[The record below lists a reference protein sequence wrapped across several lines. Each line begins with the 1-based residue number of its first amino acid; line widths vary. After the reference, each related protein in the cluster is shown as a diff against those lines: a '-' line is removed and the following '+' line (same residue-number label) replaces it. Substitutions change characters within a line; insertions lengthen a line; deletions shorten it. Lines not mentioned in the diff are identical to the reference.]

1 MMNIVFFQAV
11 SKTIKFIAP
20 DITFWDT
27 WKWKIDPFIIK
38 KDTDFYDVLIDLT
51 GTRIDTVP
59 VKLLKVEKVGF
70 FSHNVY
76 STDNGDYVWQYERI
90 KNGEVI
96 LKYLVSSD
104 FTQIELLK
112 DNSSTVGSLAFE
124 YLGQILPVV
133 LLKDYIL
140 NFHGVLMEYAGK
152 GIIISASSGTGKTTH
167 ARMWRSKYHA
177 LIINGDR
184 SVCQKIDNV
193 WIGFGLPWSGTSG
206 EQINRSVPINAM
218 VILER
223 GEENHVEILTG
234 LEAFTGV
241 LSNLQYPRW
250 DKQST
255 CIAMDLVNNF
265 LSEIPVIRLCCRPD
279 EDAVDVLKV
288 ALESL

>member
-1 MMNIVFFQAV
+1 MRNIVFFQAI
-11 SKTIKFIAP
+11 SRIIKFIMP

-27 WKWKIDPFIIK
+27 WKWKMDPFIIK
-38 KDTDFYDVLIDLT
+38 KNTDFYDILIDLT
-51 GTRIDTVP
+51 GTKKDAVP
-59 VKLLKVEKVGF
+59 VKLLREEKAGF

-90 KNGEVI
+90 KNGEII

-104 FTQIELLK
+104 FKQIELLK
-112 DNSSTVGSLAFE
+112 DNSSTAGGLAFE

-133 LLKDYIL
+133 LLKDGIL

-167 ARMWRSKYHA
+167 ARMWRNKQHA

-184 SVCQKIDNV
+184 SVCKKIDNI
-193 WIGFGLPWSGTSG
+193 WTGFGLPWSGTSG
-206 EQINRSVPINAM
+206 EQINRSVPVNAM

-223 GEENHVEILTG
+223 SEENYAEILTG
-234 LEAFTGV
+234 LEAFAGA
-241 LSNLQYPRW
+241 LPNIQYPRW
-250 DKQST
+250 DEKLMRT
-255 CIAMDLVNNF
+255 VMDLADDF